1 VAWTALLP
9 TNPRFHSEAQAE
21 RPKRRRAKKGV
32 CMESQS
38 KTPPTS
44 RHAAL
49 IAFIYGGARLGR
61 SWRPQ
66 DLVIKTDRTTPDE
79 TTEAKDASEK

>member
-1 VAWTALLP
+1 
-9 TNPRFHSEAQAE
+9 
-21 RPKRRRAKKGV
+21 
-32 CMESQS
+32 MESQS